1 MENENLIIKD
11 DISNEEIKNLIY
23 TIRGKQVMLDSD
35 VAMLYHYQTKRI
47 NEAVKR
53 NKERFPENFCFQLT
67 TEEIKNIKMP
77 NVVLNLKNENNWS
90 QFATSSK
97 SENIK
102 HRGKKYL
109 PYVFTEQGIAMLATI
124 LHTPVA
130 AEVSVNIMRA
140 FVKMRKY
147 ISANLIEQDNMKNML
162 IKHDNEIKLLQESF
176 SKLEEKEKINHVF
189 YEGQIYDAYSLLID
203 IFKEAKKEI
212 IIIDNYADKS
222 ILDMI
227 TNLNV
232 KVIIVTKKFNLLKDI
247 DIKKYNKQYH
257 NLKVIYSDKFHDRFI
272 ILDKKV
278 LYHSGASYKDLGNK
292 CFAIN
297 KMEDKE
303 YLEII
308 IRNI

>member
-1 MENENLIIKD
+1 
-11 DISNEEIKNLIY
+11 
-23 TIRGKQVMLDSD
+23 
-35 VAMLYHYQTKRI
+35 
-47 NEAVKR
+47 
-53 NKERFPENFCFQLT
+53 
-67 TEEIKNIKMP
+67 
-77 NVVLNLKNENNWS
+77 
-90 QFATSSK
+90 
-97 SENIK
+97 
-102 HRGKKYL
+102 
-109 PYVFTEQGIAMLATI
+109 MLATI

-130 AEVSVNIMRA
+130 AEVSVNIMRT
-140 FVKMRKY
+140 FVKMRKI
-147 ISANLIEQDNMKNML
+147 ISSNLIEQKYINEL
-162 IKHDNEIKLLQESF
+162 VIKDNERINLLEESF
-176 SKLEEKEKINHVF
+176 SKLEEKEKINHIF

-203 IFKEAKKEI
+203 IFNEAKKEI

-272 ILDKKV
+272 IIDKKV

-297 KMEDKE
+297 KIKDDE
-303 YLEII
+303 YLE
-308 IRNI
+308 NILIKIGL

>member
-1 MENENLIIKD
+1 MNEVMIDNSKIENM
-11 DISNEEIKNLIY
+11 IY
-23 TIRGKQVMLDSD
+23 EIRGKHVMFNSD
-35 VAMLYHYQTKRI
+35 VARLYNVETKVLNQVI
-47 NEAVKR
+47 KR
-53 NKERFPENFCFQLT
+53 NINRFPEEFCFQIT
-67 TEEIKNIKMP
+67 IEELEKVSSRSHFVTLNKSNNYRGYNI
-77 NVVLNLKNENNWS
+77 
-90 QFATSSK
+90 
-97 SENIK
+97 
-102 HRGKKYL
+102 KYL
-109 PYVFTEQGIAMLATI
+109 PYVLTEQGIMMLSGLLKSDIA
-124 LHTPVA
+124 VK
-130 AEVSVNIMRA
+130 VNVQIIDA

-176 SKLEEKEKINHVF
+176 SKLEEKEKINHIF

-247 DIKKYNKQYH
+247 DIKKYNRQYH

-278 LYHSGASYKDLGNK
+278 LYHSGESYKDLGNK

-297 KMEDKE
+297 KIKDDE
-303 YLEII
+303 YLE
-308 IRNI
+308 NILIKIGL

>member
-1 MENENLIIKD
+1 MTAN
-11 DISNEEIKNLIY
+11 
-23 TIRGKQVMLDSD
+23 R
-35 VAMLYHYQTKRI
+35 
-47 NEAVKR
+47 
-53 NKERFPENFCFQLT
+53 
-67 TEEIKNIKMP
+67 
-77 NVVLNLKNENNWS
+77 
-90 QFATSSK
+90 K
-97 SENIK
+97 S
-102 HRGKKYL
+102 RSL

-162 IKHDNEIKLLQESF
+162 IKHDNEIKLLQELF
-176 SKLEEKEKINHVF
+176 SKLEKKEKINHIF

-203 IFKEAKKEI
+203 IFNEAKKEI

-232 KVIIVTKKFNLLKDI
+232 KVTIVTKKFNLLKDI

-257 NLKVIYSDKFHDRFI
+257 NLKIIYSDKFHDRFI

-278 LYHSGASYKDLGNK
+278 LYNSGASYKDLGNK

-297 KMEDKE
+297 KMEDKW
-303 YLEII
+303 YLETII
-308 IRNI
+308 KNIGED

>member
-1 MENENLIIKD
+1 MYELKEELNIENM
-11 DISNEEIKNLIY
+11 IY
-23 TIRGKQVMLDSD
+23 EIRGRQVMLDCD
-35 VAMLYHYQTKRI
+35 LAKLYNVETKRI
-47 NEAVKR
+47 NEAVK
-53 NKERFPENFCFQLT
+53 NNPDKFPERFYFR
-67 TEEIKNIKMP
+67 I
-77 NVVLNLKNENNWS
+77 NENEFFS
-90 QFATSSK
+90 LKSKISTSKGGSRK
-97 SENIK
+97 GHN
-102 HRGKKYL
+102 
-109 PYVFTEQGIAMLATI
+109 VFTEQGIAMLSTI
-124 LHTPVA
+124 LKSKVA
-130 AEVSVNIMRA
+130 VETSIRIMDA

-147 ISANLIEQDNMKNML
+147 ISVNLIEQDNIKNML

-176 SKLEEKEKINHVF
+176 SKLEEKEKINHMF

-203 IFKEAKKEI
+203 IFNEAKKEI

-232 KVIIVTKKFNLLKDI
+232 KVIIVTRKFNLLKDI
-247 DIKKYNKQYH
+247 DIKKYNKQYQ

-292 CFAIN
+292 CFTIT

-303 YLEII
+303 YLKTII
-308 IRNI
+308 KNIGEDKCTN

>member
-1 MENENLIIKD
+1 MYELKEDLSIED
-11 DISNEEIKNLIY
+11 MIY
-23 TIRGKQVMLDSD
+23 EIRGKQVMLDSD
-35 VAMLYHYQTKRI
+35 LAKLYNVETKRI
-47 NEAVKR
+47 NEAVK
-53 NKERFPENFCFQLT
+53 NNPYKFSERFSFRLNEKEAEKLLV
-67 TEEIKNIKMP
+67 EIFDQKIEK
-77 NVVLNLKNENNWS
+77 
-90 QFATSSK
+90 
-97 SENIK
+97 
-102 HRGKKYL
+102 RGGKYKA
-109 PYVFTEQGIAMLATI
+109 PRVFTEQGIAMLSTI
-124 LHTPVA
+124 LKSKVA
-130 AEVSVNIMRA
+130 VETSIRIMDA

-176 SKLEEKEKINHVF
+176 SKLEEKEKINHIF

-227 TNLNV
+227 TNLNL

-297 KMEDKE
+297 KIKDDE
-303 YLEII
+303 YLE
-308 IRNI
+308 NILIKIGL